1 MQAALGVN
9 MLGQSKQ
16 RSNLFLGGSNM
27 KQPIKLKWYSDPSHA
42 WLRVLRK
49 DAKALGILNFI
60 SGFSYQSKNGNV
72 LYLEEDRDATL
83 FLNALIAQG
92 DKYDPQWGC
101 RVDEKDRLSGIRK
114 YDSFITHRLP
124 VCYTVYRK
132 QHNLWVKVKLV
143 NEFIVTVIS
152 STFKPVEPDPDYP
165 WGIENYYEVL
175 ERARS
180 FIKDSGYYAYH
191 DDEES
196 LIVTNS
202 RQRMVLDCAKV
213 ADKITIIHVK

>member
-1 MQAALGVN
+1 MHEQL
-9 MLGQSKQ
+9 KQ
-16 RSNLFLGGSNM
+16 RSSLSLGGSNM

-49 DAKALGILNFI
+49 DAKALGVLNFI

-92 DKYDPQWGC
+92 DKYEAQWGC
-101 RVDEKDRLSGIRK
+101 RVDERDRPSGIRK
-114 YDSFITHRLP
+114 YDSFITHHLP
-124 VCYTVYRK
+124 VCYTVYSK
-132 QHNLWVKVKLV
+132 QHNLWEKVKLV
-143 NEFIVTVIS
+143 NEFIVTAIS

-165 WGIENYYEVL
+165 WGIEDYHDVL

-180 FIKDSGYYAYH
+180 FIKDSGWYAYH

-196 LIVTNS
+196 LIVTTS
-202 RQRMVLDCAKV
+202 RQRMMLDCAKV
-213 ADKITIIHVK
+213 ADKIAIIHVK